1 MKLDQMTKLEG
12 GRYQDVDGCILP
24 WYTSPCLEWMVS
36 LDLKEKVIFEY
47 GIGDSSLWYERQGA
61 YNFGIESN
69 EDWWMYVV
77 SKSAH
82 KNPYTFTK
90 SKERY
95 LLGENDH
102 RILFDLIIIDG
113 LYRDECTEYALKVL
127 KPSGYL
133 IIDNWKQPSV
143 EEHWP
148 LTEKLIEGMPIT
160 IYKEPEH
167 YDWVTAVVQKP

>member
-24 WYTSPCLEWMVS
+24 WYTSPCLEWLMT
-36 LDLKEKVIFEY
+36 LDLKGKYIYEFGV
-47 GIGDSSLWYERQGA
+47 GHSTLWYAIKGA
-61 YNFGIESN
+61 HVYGVDSDKEWSDKCAAYHAGD
-69 EDWWMYVV
+69 EQL
-77 SKSAH
+77 
-82 KNPYTFTK
+82 YTNAITCMWGL
-90 SKERY
+90 R
-95 LLGENDH
+95 
-102 RILFDLIIIDG
+102 FDIIIIDG
-113 LYRDECTEYALKVL
+113 LYRDQCTRNALEYLKQG
-127 KPSGYL
+127 GYL

-143 EEHWP
+143 EPEWP